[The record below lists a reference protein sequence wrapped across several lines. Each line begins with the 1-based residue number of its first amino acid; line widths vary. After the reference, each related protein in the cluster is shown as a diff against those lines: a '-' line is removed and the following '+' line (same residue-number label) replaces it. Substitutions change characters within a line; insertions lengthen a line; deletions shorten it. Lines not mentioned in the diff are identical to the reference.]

1 MLPDE
6 RVQLCSRQIF
16 QVQLLLSNGDVTVQ
30 GQHRDGKCPGKV
42 IGREA
47 CGFLVSFADPI
58 QHLLVNLC

>member
-6 RVQLCSRQIF
+6 RVQLCPRQIF
-16 QVQLLLSNGDVTVQ
+16 QVQLLLGNGDVTVQ

-58 QHLLVNLC
+58 QHLLMNLC